1 MVQASF
7 QRLCEP
13 GAGTR
18 WYSVCLAYK
27 MASFCQLKYRRVG
40 SVGMT
45 EHSRAAAVPWLS
57 ESMISQGRAHQLLPA
72 HPCLPIGKFFVVQ
85 TGWWS

>member
-1 MVQASF
+1 MPHTRDTLASNSSTGKEM
-7 QRLCEP
+7 L
-13 GAGTR
+13 GI
-18 WYSVCLAYK
+18 AYK
-27 MASFCQLKYRRVG
+27 MVSFCQLKYRRVG

-45 EHSRAAAVPWLS
+45 EHSRVAAVPWLS